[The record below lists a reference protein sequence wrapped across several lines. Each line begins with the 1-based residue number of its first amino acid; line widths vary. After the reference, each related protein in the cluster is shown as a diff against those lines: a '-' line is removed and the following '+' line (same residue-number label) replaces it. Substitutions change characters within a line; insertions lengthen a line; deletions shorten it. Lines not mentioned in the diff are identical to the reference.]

1 MLEHKEIVKIL
12 TAEGVNPE
20 HYNRE
25 DMRELLADKPIPD
38 KMLDQLIEDLAYCAV
53 DMDSN
58 LYDILDSLSAL
69 DMTLKQVAPDTYE
82 NIDFFESW
90 CDILGVVVDSLKVCR
105 DNAGR
110 LLELIKK
117 VDFLDAYNLIFTD
130 YKSYFTPEQM
140 EKIKS
145 KALKQFDKD
154 SLYI

>member
-1 MLEHKEIVKIL
+1 MLTHKEIIDIL
-12 TAEGVNPE
+12 TAEGVDST

-25 DMRELLADKPIPD
+25 DIREVLGGKPIPD
-38 KMLDQLIEDLAYCAV
+38 QMLDKLIEDLAYCAV

-58 LYDILDSLSAL
+58 LYDILDTLSAL
-69 DMTLKQVAPDTYE
+69 DMTLKQVAPDTYKD
-82 NIDFFESW
+82 IDFFESW
-90 CDILGVVVDSLKVCR
+90 CEVLGIVIDSLKVSR

-110 LLELIKK
+110 LLELIKN

-130 YKSYFTPEQM
+130 YKSYFTAEQM
-140 EKIKS
+140 DKIKS